1 MISDDDVKNTAAYR
15 DYKGNTMLI
24 YNMAYQE
31 LFFYL
36 KNKNYAKYFFI
47 ENDCVFNGDIRVLLN
62 SLDDIKEYDFV
73 PVTYSNVV
81 DVQNLL
87 RFNQQTT
94 FFISDKEYYKSLLQC
109 VLLSPAALQKL
120 VDVYLGKNMLMN
132 EIGFPTYLRKFNIK
146 RDEISFAS
154 LGLIDWNFFNCYV
167 AKLNDSILEHR
178 VPKKN
183 TFIHPVKN
191 YDIYSLFF

>member
-1 MISDDDVKNTAAYR
+1 MKNTAAYR

-87 RFNQQTT
+87 RFNRQTT
-94 FFISDKEYYKSLLQC
+94 FFISDKEYYKSLL
-109 VLLSPAALQKL
+109 
-120 VDVYLGKNMLMN
+120 
-132 EIGFPTYLRKFNIK
+132 
-146 RDEISFAS
+146 
-154 LGLIDWNFFNCYV
+154 
-167 AKLNDSILEHR
+167 
-178 VPKKN
+178 
-183 TFIHPVKN
+183 
-191 YDIYSLFF
+191 